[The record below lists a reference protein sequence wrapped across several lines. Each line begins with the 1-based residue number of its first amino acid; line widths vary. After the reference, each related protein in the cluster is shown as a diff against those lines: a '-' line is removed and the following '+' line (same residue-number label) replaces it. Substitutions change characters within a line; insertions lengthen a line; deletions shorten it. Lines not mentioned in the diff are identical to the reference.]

1 MWRHLSSMAEL
12 AGSAEFIG
20 FGHHSGPPVP
30 PPNILAGTLTT
41 EVSYDLVGLRQD
53 LSDQFSVPGRHTTLD
68 FLLLIVQIKSSRTVK
83 DLECCS
89 GLSKTVLN
97 NGSVE

>member
-12 AGSAEFIG
+12 AGSAEFVG

-53 LSDQFSVPGRHTTLD
+53 LSDQFSVPWQAHYFG
-68 FLLLIVQIKSSRTVK
+68 FLVVDCPNQVVANRERL
-83 DLECCS
+83 
-89 GLSKTVLN
+89 GVLFRAI
-97 NGSVE
+97 